1 VPPELSAKILEILAR
16 HNNMT
21 IATLR
26 PDGFPQATTV
36 GFANDG
42 MHIYFGCGPNSQ
54 KARNLARD
62 PRVSAAID
70 EDHADWNDIDGISL
84 AGTAERVTDHAELEK
99 LGACFSPSSLS
110 SAPSRERT
118 PSIWSSFASR
128 RVSSRSSTTPRAL
141 VTATWSPSRAACRSG
156 WRTRVAPP
164 PPASASCPRAAA
176 RSDARRRHCRQSSA
190 DRRAP
195 RRDLPGP
202 PSAWRAA
209 P

>member
-1 VPPELSAKILEILAR
+1 MPPELSAKILEILAR

-99 LGACFSPSSLS
+99 VGGLFLAKFPQLGAFSGQDPFDMVLF
-110 SAPSRERT
+110 RIT
-118 PSIWSSFASR
+118 PSVISVLDYAKGFGHR
-128 RVSSRSSTTPRAL
+128 DL
-141 VTATWSPSRAACRSG
+141 VT
-156 WRTRVAPP
+156 V
-164 PPASASCPRAAA
+164 
-176 RSDARRRHCRQSSA
+176 
-190 DRRAP
+190 
-195 RRDLPGP
+195 
-202 PSAWRAA
+202 
-209 P
+209 